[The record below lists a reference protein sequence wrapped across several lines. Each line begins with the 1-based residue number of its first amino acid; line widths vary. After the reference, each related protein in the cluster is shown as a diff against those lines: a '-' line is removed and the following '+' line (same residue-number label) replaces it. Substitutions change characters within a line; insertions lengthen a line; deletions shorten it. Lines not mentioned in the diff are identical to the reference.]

1 MLRFE
6 RTDTSPLGRW
16 WWTVDRWTLAAVLLL
31 MGLGIL
37 LVLAASPAVAHQHN
51 WSSFYFAKKHL
62 IFLAPTVFVLVA
74 TSLLSLK
81 QIKTAGVIVFGGAV
95 LLLIA
100 TPFVGIEI
108 KGAQRW
114 IDLGGFSIQPSEFVK
129 PAFAIVSA
137 WMFSQK
143 DDDPTFP
150 GNLVSIGL
158 YLLVVGL
165 LLIQPDLGMTVLI
178 TAMWLCQFFLAGLPV
193 FWIILGGASGVGGL
207 VGAYFM
213 FPHVSRRID
222 RFLEPSDGADKY
234 GDRYQINQSLEAF
247 SNGGFLGQGPGE
259 GIVKRH
265 LPDAHA
271 DFIFAVAAEEFGMIL
286 CLILVV
292 IFGLIVIRSFSRI
305 FTEHNLFVVLAVTG
319 LIVQFGLQA
328 IINMASTLS
337 LMPTKGMT
345 LPFISYG
352 GSSMLALAFGMGM
365 ILALTRRR
373 ISE

>member
-1 MLRFE
+1 MIRFD

-16 WWTVDRWTLAAVLLL
+16 WWTIDRWTLAAVFLL
-31 MGLGIL
+31 MGLGVL

-62 IFLAPTVFVLVA
+62 IFLAPTILVLVG
-74 TSLLSLK
+74 TSLLNVQ
-81 QIKTAGVIVFGGAV
+81 QIKMVSVLAFAGAI
-95 LLLIA
+95 LMLIA
-100 TPFVGIEI
+100 TPFVGVEI

-114 IDLGGFSIQPSEFVK
+114 IDFGGFSIQPSEFVK

-137 WMFSQK
+137 WMFARK
-143 DDDPTFP
+143 HDDPTFP
-150 GNLVSIGL
+150 GNIVSIGL
-158 YLLVVGL
+158 YVLVVSL

-178 TAMWLCQFFLAGLPV
+178 TSMWLCQFFLAGLPV
-193 FWIILGGASGVGGL
+193 FWIALGGVSGVAGL
-207 VGAYFM
+207 VGAYFL
-213 FPHVSRRID
+213 FPHVTRRVD
-222 RFLEPSDGADKY
+222 RFLEPSDGDKY

-259 GIVKRH
+259 GVVKRH

-286 CLILVV
+286 CIALVA
-292 IFGLIVIRSFSRI
+292 IFALIVVRSFSRI
-305 FTEHNLFVVLAVTG
+305 FNENNFFVILAVTG

-373 ISE
+373 IGE

>member
-1 MLRFE
+1 MIRFD

-16 WWTVDRWTLAAVLLL
+16 WWTIDRWTLAAVFLL
-31 MGLGIL
+31 MGLGVL

-62 IFLAPTVFVLVA
+62 IFLVPTILVLIA
-74 TSLLSLK
+74 TSLLSVQ
-81 QIKTAGVIVFGGAV
+81 QIKMVSVIAFAGAV
-95 LLLIA
+95 LMLMA
-100 TPFVGIEI
+100 TPFIGVEI

-114 IDLGGFSIQPSEFVK
+114 IDFGGFSIQSSEFVK

-137 WMFSQK
+137 WMFARK
-143 DDDPTFP
+143 HDDPAFP
-150 GNLVSIGL
+150 GNVVSIGL
-158 YLLVVGL
+158 YVLVVSL

-178 TAMWLCQFFLAGLPV
+178 TSMWLCQFFLAGLPA
-193 FWIILGGASGVGGL
+193 FWIALGGVSGVAGL
-207 VGAYFM
+207 VGAYFL
-213 FPHVSRRID
+213 FPHVTRRVD
-222 RFLEPSDGADKY
+222 RFLEPSDGDKY

-259 GIVKRH
+259 GVVKRH

-286 CLILVV
+286 CIILVA
-292 IFGLIVIRSFSRI
+292 IFALIVVRSFSRI
-305 FTEHNLFVVLAVTG
+305 FNENNFFVILAVTG
-319 LIVQFGLQA
+319 LIIQFGLQA

-373 ISE
+373 IGE

>member
-1 MLRFE
+1 MF
-6 RTDTSPLGRW
+6 
-16 WWTVDRWTLAAVLLL
+16 LL
-31 MGLGIL
+31 MGLGVL

-62 IFLAPTVFVLVA
+62 IFLAPTILILVG
-74 TSLLSLK
+74 TSLLSIQ
-81 QIKTAGVIVFGGAV
+81 QIKTISILAFCGAI
-95 LLLIA
+95 LMLMI
-100 TPFVGIEI
+100 TPFMGVEI

-114 IDLGGFSIQPSEFVK
+114 IDFGGFSIQPSEFVK

-137 WMFSQK
+137 WMFSLK
-143 DDDPTFP
+143 HEDPLFP
-150 GNLVSIGL
+150 GNMISIGL
-158 YLLVVGL
+158 YVLVVSL

-193 FWIILGGASGVGGL
+193 LWIALGGLSGVAGL
-207 VGAYFM
+207 IGAYFL
-213 FPHVSRRID
+213 FPHVTRRVD
-222 RFLEPSDGADKY
+222 RFLEPSDGDKY

-259 GIVKRH
+259 GVVKRH

-286 CLILVV
+286 CIILVAV
-292 IFGLIVIRSFSRI
+292 FALIVVGSFSRI
-305 FTEHNLFVVLAVTG
+305 FDESNFFVILAVTG

-373 ISE
+373 IGE